1 MHFGHRFDRHT
12 GMKGYWLNCYK
23 TRLPHMSL
31 LRLHAPKPRKSSA
44 LNQKMRFG

>member
-1 MHFGHRFDRHT
+1 M
-12 GMKGYWLNCYK
+12 
-23 TRLPHMSL
+23 PL